1 MEKRYE
7 TFTVLI
13 ASINRS
19 IRRLKTEAMAEY
31 GLKSPHVSCLYYL
44 FKRPGM
50 TAAELGG
57 LCEED
62 KAAISRSILY
72 LEQNGYVTRAGAG
85 TEEIR
90 REGSKRY
97 RSPLALTEEG
107 RAIAE
112 RIAARVDEVLERIS
126 DGISEDERLNMYK
139 TLLRL
144 DRNLRALCEVYEED
158 PADEED

>member
-44 FKRPGM
+44 YRRPGM
-50 TAAELGG
+50 TAAELCG
-57 LCEED
+57 LCDED
-62 KAAISRSILY
+62 KAAISRSILF
-72 LEQNGYVTRAGAG
+72 LEQNGYLTRAGG
-85 TEEIR
+85 HGEETQ

-97 RSPLALTEEG
+97 RSPLALTDEG
-107 RAIAE
+107 RAVAE

-144 DRNLRALCEVYEED
+144 DRNLRGLC
-158 PADEED
+158 DEYGDGSSDVE

>member
-50 TAAELGG
+50 TAAELN
-57 LCEED
+57 LVDRTLVLALMDSVLPVVEEGPTEEEI
-62 KAAISRSILY
+62 AAILKSLTCFLIFA
-72 LEQNGYVTRAGAG
+72 LEKNGDHTAFAVFQHFLPHG
-85 TEEIR
+85 EFINF
-90 REGSKRY
+90 
-97 RSPLALTEEG
+97 PFF
-107 RAIAE
+107 
-112 RIAARVDEVLERIS
+112 RIDFNNSSFV
-126 DGISEDERLNMYK
+126 
-139 TLLRL
+139 
-144 DRNLRALCEVYEED
+144 
-158 PADEED
+158 